1 MNDRTKAMVV
11 GAGAAVTAI
20 AALTAGTY
28 ALSSHL
34 LHMALDRQLP
44 RGMEKNRAKLT
55 GESADFQLLTARAN
69 AAARMLH
76 SCGCISVELTARD
89 GTRLVGHWYENPN
102 ARRIVVAMHGWRS
115 SWDQDFG
122 FIAPFL
128 HESGCSVLYAEQ
140 RGQNASG
147 GEHIT
152 FGLLER
158 LDCLDW
164 IHWTVTHTVPGLP
177 VYLAGIS
184 MGATTVLMAAGLEL
198 PDCVKGI
205 VADCGFT
212 SPHAIWKH
220 VAEKNLHLNYDL
232 HRSWVEQLCKRRIHM
247 GGSDAS
253 TLEAMAKCKVPVF
266 FVHGSDDSFVPIDMT
281 YENYKACIAPKQLL
295 IVPGA
300 GHGMSYLQETERYQ
314 QTLRHFWA
322 KYDKA

>member
-1 MNDRTKAMVV
+1 MKDRTKALLV
-11 GAGAAVTAI
+11 GAGAAVTAMS
-20 AALTAGTY
+20 ALTAGTY

-44 RGMEKNRAKLT
+44 RGMEKNRARLT
-55 GESADFQLLTARAN
+55 GEAPDYPLLMAKLN
-69 AAARMLH
+69 AAAQKLR
-76 SCGCISVELTARD
+76 GCATVELTARD

-102 ARRIVVAMHGWRS
+102 PQRIIIALHGWRS
-115 SWDQDFG
+115 RWDQDFG
-122 FIAPFL
+122 YISPFL
-128 HESGCSVLYAEQ
+128 HEAGCSVLYAEQ

-164 IHWTVTHTVPGLP
+164 VSWALTHSAPNLP

-184 MGATTVLMAAGLEL
+184 MGATTVLMAAGQ
-198 PDCVKGI
+198 PMPAQVKGI

-220 VAEKNLHLNYDL
+220 VAERNLHLNYSL
-232 HRSWVEQLCKRRIHM
+232 HHGWVERLCKRRLHL
-247 GGSDAS
+247 SPENVS
-253 TLEAMAKCKVPVF
+253 TVVAMKKCRVPVL
-266 FVHGSDDSFVPIDMT
+266 FVHGSDDAFVPVEMT
-281 YENYKACIAPKQLL
+281 YENYKACAAPKRLF

-300 GHGMSYLQETERYQ
+300 EHGMSYHIDRPGYQ
-314 QTLRHFWA
+314 NALRQFWNEFDEG
-322 KYDKA
+322 K